1 MTVHIANDLPRLLTG
16 EATRDEVLNAA
27 AHLRTCVDCQQELVS
42 AVVAHASL
50 TSAARFAPE
59 IVSGLV
65 GDFFGERSEDEPDL
79 EVEPDEATSDQSELP
94 DLSAV
99 FAQVRKEAAEPRK
112 APPRFQTR
120 HLLAAAA
127 AVVVVGGGGSAIYL
141 ASTGGSSSGT
151 RTVQLS
157 AFDKGSTAATA
168 TMTPGD
174 QMRIDAAGL
183 PQLNGKRYEVWLT
196 NAARTRMQPVGW
208 LGANGAAAL
217 TVPPDLLKRFSDIEV
232 SVQPVNASTYDYSG
246 TSVLR
251 GDYS

>member
-1 MTVHIANDLPRLLTG
+1 MPRLLTG

-27 AHLRTCVDCQQELVS
+27 THLRTCIDCQQELVS

-65 GDFFGERSEDEPDL
+65 GDLFGERSEDEADL
-79 EVEPDEATSDQSELP
+79 EAEPDEADQRPTASCPTFPQSSHRYARKPPSPEKLP
-94 DLSAV
+94 A
-99 FAQVRKEAAEPRK
+99 
-112 APPRFQTR
+112 
-120 HLLAAAA
+120 
-127 AVVVVGGGGSAIYL
+127 GSRPAIFSPL
-141 ASTGGSSSGT
+141 QLRSSSSVAAQARSTWRARVAPTRNT

-168 TMTPGD
+168 TMVPGD

-208 LGANGAAAL
+208 LAANGMAAL

>member
-1 MTVHIANDLPRLLTG
+1 MSAHIANDVPRLLTG
-16 EATRDEVLNAA
+16 EATRDEVLTAA

-65 GDFFGERSEDEPDL
+65 SDLFDERDDDEAEP
-79 EVEPDEATSDQSELP
+79 EVETAASVSEANLP

-99 FAQVRKEAAEPRK
+99 FAQVRKEAAKPRK
-112 APPRFQTR
+112 APRRFQTR
-120 HLLAAAA
+120 HLLVAAA
-127 AVVVVGGGGSAIYL
+127 AVVAVGGGASAIYL
-141 ASTGGSSSGT
+141 ASTHSPGAQT
-151 RTVQLS
+151 RTVRLT
-157 AFDKGSTAATA
+157 AFDQGSTAATA
-168 TMTPGD
+168 TMAPGD

-208 LGANGAAAL
+208 LGANGMAAL
-217 TVPPDLLKRFSDIEV
+217 TVPPDLLKRFTDIEV
-232 SVQPVNASTYDYSG
+232 SVQPVDASSYDYSG

-251 GDYS
+251 GDYA